1 MDGTSWAQ
9 DLIAISARLIAL
21 MEGEIE
27 QLRAMRP
34 SAIAALQ
41 DEKAALGRLYLQQL
55 DALRKDPVRLS
66 VMDDAVKNELLSVTS
81 RYERALNANMAALL
95 GARDANERLLRAI
108 VAAHNAGTSA
118 QGYGPKG
125 EPGRAARLEAE
136 PVALTLD
143 RRL

>member
-9 DLIAISARLIAL
+9 DMIAISARLIAL
-21 MEGEIE
+21 MESEID

-34 SAIAALQ
+34 AAIAALQ

-55 DALRKDPVRLS
+55 DALRKDPIRLS
-66 VMDDAVKNELLSVTS
+66 VIDESVKDELLAINE
-81 RYERALNANMAALL
+81 RYERVVGANMAALL

-108 VAAHNAGTSA
+108 VAAHNSSKSA
-118 QGYGPKG
+118 QGYGSKG
-125 EPGRAARLEAE
+125 QPGLEAR
-136 PVALTLD
+136 PDGDTVALALD

>member
-9 DLIAISARLIAL
+9 DMIAISARLIAL

-41 DEKAALGRLYLQQL
+41 EEKAALGRLYLQQL
-55 DALRKDPVRLS
+55 DALRKDPIRLS
-66 VMDDAVKNELLSVTS
+66 VIDDAVKNELLSVNA
-81 RYERALNANMAALL
+81 RYERTLNANMAALL
-95 GARDANERLLRAI
+95 GARDANEKLLRAI
-108 VAAHNAGTSA
+108 VAAHSSRNGA
-118 QGYGPKG
+118 QVYGPKG
-125 EPGRAARLEAE
+125 EPGLGVRPDADA
-136 PVALTLD
+136 VALTLD